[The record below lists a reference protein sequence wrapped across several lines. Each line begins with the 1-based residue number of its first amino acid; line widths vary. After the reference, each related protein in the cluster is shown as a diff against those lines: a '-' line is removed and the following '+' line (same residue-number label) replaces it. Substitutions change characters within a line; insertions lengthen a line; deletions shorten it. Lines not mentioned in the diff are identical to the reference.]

1 MQQEGER
8 QGAGEFIELLE
19 PLFGVSPTTV
29 FTIKI
34 KTREIAN
41 CKWDISPD
49 FGYAYME
56 NFKAFSGIVG
66 GTEHVIENFNL
77 ISEGDESVHK
87 IYISCNDDSVRKTFD
102 ISVDK
107 TKPVVQEA
115 YFSPQLIG
123 DAGRLAKLIVITNE
137 PTICK
142 YGTAQG
148 NAQLQDMED
157 GFTMRHE
164 KAIVLPDQA
173 AEHKYKVI
181 CEDRVKLVSEAK
193 EAAVTYNPN
202 LEFAIVS
209 TYTKQFFNNTEAPF
223 FSLQTNKK
231 AGCLFKL
238 SNEQAYR
245 ILSSTD
251 GGYSHRKL
259 FPRPGEAGSFAP
271 GAYRFNIRCRPVDGK
286 GGDKEAQIAF
296 TIDSTPPSMMY
307 VNDTSNIK
315 LYPEYTCSK
324 DRLRVKWLASDADSG
339 IQEYEYSIA
348 KSEGSEAIKNWT
360 KDDLTRADY
369 GEKWQYVRELA
380 LEEGSTYYFKVR
392 AYNLV
397 LQRSADL
404 SSDGITIDK
413 TKCDDLD
420 NCVPGTLGCPD
431 NVCTLIGECGVGVT
445 CTDDSE
451 CRSKYCNN
459 ISKTCALPSC
469 SDRVKNDEESDVD
482 CGGTCTKCAL
492 NKACISQDDCESG
505 YCAYKVCKE
514 VDKCANG
521 IRDALETGKDCGGP
535 CRPCNTGKTCGRDID
550 CGEGLEC
557 KEGACVEITA
567 SPEST
572 DKDGD
577 GMPDQWE
584 IQYGLDPNDPS
595 DAALDTDKD
604 GLTNLEEYKVK
615 NVYGKSTN
623 PNSAD
628 TDNDSFADKIE
639 MDGETSPV
647 DPEDFPRSSIF
658 KVIMFVLGI
667 LMLISGFGYL
677 AYRVVSSREEERE
690 LTRPMQI
697 PRPMPPMQPRP
708 ITLKSKE
715 NMARIMERLKK
726 KEEQK
731 NIERKKLF
739 ETFGKAESKPKEE
752 TKEARKEAK
761 PAAEEAKIIELP
773 AKTKAKPKK
782 PKSHEDVFLKLK
794 QITESKKKKHK

>member
-1 MQQEGER
+1 
-8 QGAGEFIELLE
+8 
-19 PLFGVSPTTV
+19 
-29 FTIKI
+29 
-34 KTREIAN
+34 
-41 CKWDISPD
+41 
-49 FGYAYME
+49 
-56 NFKAFSGIVG
+56 
-66 GTEHVIENFNL
+66 
-77 ISEGDESVHK
+77 
-87 IYISCNDDSVRKTFD
+87 
-102 ISVDK
+102 
-107 TKPVVQEA
+107 
-115 YFSPQLIG
+115 
-123 DAGRLAKLIVITNE
+123 
-137 PTICK
+137 
-142 YGTAQG
+142 
-148 NAQLQDMED
+148 
-157 GFTMRHE
+157 
-164 KAIVLPDQA
+164 
-173 AEHKYKVI
+173 
-181 CEDRVKLVSEAK
+181 
-193 EAAVTYNPN
+193 
-202 LEFAIVS
+202 
-209 TYTKQFFNNTEAPF
+209 
-223 FSLQTNKK
+223 
-231 AGCLFKL
+231 
-238 SNEQAYR
+238 
-245 ILSSTD
+245 
-251 GGYSHRKL
+251 
-259 FPRPGEAGSFAP
+259 
-271 GAYRFNIRCRPVDGK
+271 
-286 GGDKEAQIAF
+286 
-296 TIDSTPPSMMY
+296 
-307 VNDTSNIK
+307 
-315 LYPEYTCSK
+315 
-324 DRLRVKWLASDADSG
+324 
-339 IQEYEYSIA
+339 
-348 KSEGSEAIKNWT
+348 
-360 KDDLTRADY
+360 
-369 GEKWQYVRELA
+369 
-380 LEEGSTYYFKVR
+380 
-392 AYNLV
+392 
-397 LQRSADL
+397 
-404 SSDGITIDK
+404 
-413 TKCDDLD
+413 
-420 NCVPGTLGCPD
+420 
-431 NVCTLIGECGVGVT
+431 
-445 CTDDSE
+445 
-451 CRSKYCNN
+451 
-459 ISKTCALPSC
+459 
-469 SDRVKNDEESDVD
+469 
-482 CGGTCTKCAL
+482 
-492 NKACISQDDCESG
+492 
-505 YCAYKVCKE
+505 
-514 VDKCANG
+514 
-521 IRDALETGKDCGGP
+521 LETGKDCGGP